1 MVVILVGSDISG
13 HVATGLNMKR
23 GWTSKAK
30 EKIAPLYIVLEL
42 STYSVYFHTLI
53 ICVNEVN

>member
-1 MVVILVGSDISG
+1 MGSNISG
-13 HVATGLNMKR
+13 LVATGLNMKH

-42 STYSVYFHTLI
+42 STYSVYLHTLI
-53 ICVNEVN
+53 ICVNEVS